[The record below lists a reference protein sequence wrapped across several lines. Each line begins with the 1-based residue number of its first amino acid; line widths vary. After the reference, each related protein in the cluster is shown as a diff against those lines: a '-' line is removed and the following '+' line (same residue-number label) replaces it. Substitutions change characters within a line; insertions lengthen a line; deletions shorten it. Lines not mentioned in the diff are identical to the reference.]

1 MLTGSAAFAAIA
13 GKANDMFK
21 KFLLTAGLAVG
32 IMLISHSSAGA
43 AYVYVQVGPPAAIV
57 ETVPARPG
65 AGYVWVG
72 GYYRWNGAHY
82 VWVPGRYAHH
92 AGRWCP
98 GHWAHDPHGYYWVEG
113 RWC

>member
-1 MLTGSAAFAAIA
+1 
-13 GKANDMFK
+13 MFK

-32 IMLISHSSAGA
+32 IILISHSSAGA